1 MPSVFASYANS
12 MLPGFSAH
20 LTTLASR
27 KSTPQ
32 ASQAYLKLIQRSQDP
47 CALLLNNPGV
57 VGGLVQGLGEASS
70 DTDAVLSAID
80 ALDMPMELRRLFLQQ
95 GLTKSVS
102 LLVPNPNPDT
112 RAVGASVGC
121 GPSNMRWTHHRAW
134 LRGCLAFGRATRT
147 TGALKE
153 RARSWQGVL

>member
-47 CALLLNNPGV
+47 CALLLDNPGV

-112 RAVGASVGC
+112 RAVGASGAAPPTCVGL
-121 GPSNMRWTHHRAW
+121 TI

-147 TGALKE
+147 TGAPKE